1 MSIIETLLDDAGV
14 DADDTIEENDR
25 NRTNQT
31 VGQNHDID
39 EGDLPD
45 PPGTQTRFDLP
56 PFGQEQFDLLTSVD
70 LTQGN
75 PETGERESV
84 FRVELGVED
93 DDGDPL
99 DDETVTFDVS
109 VTDHLGTDPFD
120 AAPNDGLGG
129 SATVEFSGGEGS
141 FTIGG
146 ADSDGADLTLGFFGF
161 LPEVNDVETIDID
174 APDDVEIV
182 DRTLELDVNPGSTA
196 IEAEFTETIEDR

>member
-1 MSIIETLLDDAGV
+1 MSIIETLLDDTGV
-14 DADDTIEENDR
+14 DPDEVADDGTR
-25 NRTNQT
+25 NAMNQT
-31 VGQNHDID
+31 VSREHEID
-39 EGDLPD
+39 DDEVE
-45 PPGTQTRFDLP
+45 PPEPPTTFDLP

-84 FRVELGVED
+84 FRVELEVED
-93 DDGDPL
+93 DDGEPL
-99 DDETVTFDVS
+99 DDETATFDVS

-146 ADSDGADLTLGFFGF
+146 ADSDDADLTLGFLGS

-182 DRTLELDVNPGSTA
+182 DRTLELDENSGSTA
-196 IEAEFTETIEDR
+196 VEAEWTETIEER

>member
-1 MSIIETLLDDAGV
+1 MPFTNILNELGAEQAIPDELEDE
-14 DADDTIEENDR
+14 ADEAAEED
-25 NRTNQT
+25 
-31 VGQNHDID
+31 VGA
-39 EGDLPD
+39 ED
-45 PPGTQTRFDLP
+45 PGPEVPTTFDLP

-84 FRVELGVED
+84 FRVELEVED
-93 DDGDPL
+93 DDGEPL
-99 DDETVTFDVS
+99 DDETATFDVS

-129 SATVEFSGGEGS
+129 SATVEFHSGEGS

-174 APDDVEIV
+174 PPDDVEIV

-196 IEAEFTETIEDR
+196 IEAEWTETIEER